1 MPSNLFAAQI
11 APTCK
16 PETWVS
22 VVVPSLRHAADA
34 GDALLLL
41 QLPLMWLPSQLGTSV
56 AVASCAASLASDTE
70 AMVAYAAS
78 YPCHTDQAYEAASY
92 WLASSWEAAQT
103 WDLNIRYFVVN
114 K

>member
-1 MPSNLFAAQI
+1 MPCKNFKAQS

-34 GDALLLL
+34 GDALPLL

-56 AVASCAASLASDTE
+56 AAASCAASLASDTE
-70 AMVAYAAS
+70 ATVAYAAS
-78 YPCHTDQAYEAASY
+78 YPCHTGQAYEAASY
-92 WLASSWEAAQT
+92 WVASSWEAAQT
-103 WDLNIRYFVVN
+103 WDLENISLSIN
-114 K
+114 N

>member
-1 MPSNLFAAQI
+1 MPCKLFEAQS

-34 GDALLLL
+34 GDALPLL

-56 AVASCAASLASDTE
+56 VAASYVASLASDTE
-70 AMVAYAAS
+70 ATVAYAAS

-92 WLASSWEAAQT
+92 LVASSWEAAQT
-103 WDLNIRYFVVN
+103 WDL
-114 K
+114 